1 MDIIFRQQINNLIAL
16 YEKKK
21 YKETAKFALQL
32 IKKFPKQPFPWKML
46 GIVLKKSGKLK
57 EALIPMQKSIQLAPQ
72 DFECHNN
79 LGITL
84 KELGR
89 LEEAEK
95 SFKQVIKLK
104 PDHIFA
110 HNHLGIILQ
119 ALGRLDKAEESC
131 KQAIKLKPDFLD
143 AHNNLGNIFLKLKK
157 LVEAEKI
164 YRQVIKL
171 NPNNAIGYCNL
182 GITLKVLGKFD
193 EAEKNYKQAIK
204 LKPDF
209 SEAYDAL
216 AVVMNLKGDLTSGF
230 KFYEWRLHLKKY
242 IARLPRKEFL
252 WDLTKSL
259 KGKKF
264 VVYEEQGIGDIIQF
278 YRFLLLLEQKGA
290 RVTFKVK
297 KNLHRLLRSSN
308 SKIKL
313 TTSFPED
320 NKINFES
327 PLMSLP
333 YLLKTKIETIPNKVP
348 YLKAESN
355 KIVEWNKKLNS
366 GKFKVGIC
374 WQGSKGK
381 SAVGRSFPLTNFR
394 DISKIPNIELISL
407 YKDDDKNKFLDI
419 DFDLTILGEE
429 FDNGE
434 DAFIDTAAIM
444 MCCDLII
451 TVDTSIA
458 HLAGAL
464 GRPVWTV
471 LKYIPDWRWMLNR
484 KDSPW
489 YPTMRLYRQ
498 NNSNKWKPVLNT
510 IKKDLELFIE
520 KSKNNSPN
528 QA

>member
-1 MDIIFRQQINNLIAL
+1 MDIIFRQQANNLIAL

-21 YKETAKFALQL
+21 YKETAKLALQL
-32 IKKFPKQPFPWKML
+32 VEKFPKQSFPWKML
-46 GIVLKKSGKLK
+46 GIVFKRSGKFK
-57 EALIPMQKSIQLAPQ
+57 EALVAMQKSIQLAPQ
-72 DFECHNN
+72 DLECHNN
-79 LGITL
+79 LGLTL

-89 LEEAEK
+89 FEEAEE
-95 SFKQVIKLK
+95 SFKKVIRLK

-110 HNHLGIILQ
+110 HNQLGLTLKE
-119 ALGRLDKAEESC
+119 LGRFEEAEESC

-157 LVEAEKI
+157 FIEAEKS

-171 NPNNAIGYCNL
+171 NPNYAIGYCNL
-182 GITLKVLGKFD
+182 GITLKQLGKFD
-193 EAEKNYKQAIK
+193 EAEKNYKRAIK

-209 SEAYDAL
+209 IEAYDAL
-216 AVVMNLKGDLTSGF
+216 SFVMNLKGDLTSGL
-230 KFYEWRLHLKKY
+230 KFYEYRLLLKKH

-278 YRFLLLLEQKGA
+278 YRFLLLLKQKGA
-290 RVTFKVK
+290 KVTFKVK
-297 KNLHRLLRSSN
+297 KNLHHLLRSSSN
-308 SKIKL
+308 GIKL

-320 NKINFES
+320 DKIDFES
-327 PLMSLP
+327 PLMSIP
-333 YLLKTKIETIPNKVP
+333 YLLKTKIETIPNDVP
-348 YLKAESN
+348 YLKADSN
-355 KIVEWNKKLNS
+355 KIVEWNKKLS
-366 GKFKVGIC
+366 SKKFKVGIC
-374 WQGSKGK
+374 WQGSKGEID
-381 SAVGRSFPLTNFR
+381 VGRSFPLTNFR

-407 YKDDDKNKFLDI
+407 YKGDDENKVSNI

-429 FDNGE
+429 FDNGD

-498 NNSNKWKPVLNT
+498 NDFDKWKPVLNT

>member
-1 MDIIFRQQINNLIAL
+1 LDIIFRQQINNLIAL

-21 YKETAKFALQL
+21 YKETAKFALKL
-32 IKKFPKQPFPWKML
+32 IKKFPKQSFPWKML
-46 GIVLKKSGKLK
+46 GIVLKQSGKLK
-57 EALIPMQKSIQLAPQ
+57 EALVPMQKSIQLAPQ
-72 DFECHNN
+72 DFECHYN

-84 KELGR
+84 KEIGK

-95 SFKQVIKLK
+95 SFRQVIKLK
-104 PDHIFA
+104 SDHVFA
-110 HNHLGIILQ
+110 HNHLGIIFQ
-119 ALGRLDKAEESC
+119 ALGKLDKAEESY

-143 AHNNLGNIFLKLKK
+143 AHNNLGNIFLKLNK
-157 LVEAEKI
+157 LIEAEKS

-171 NPNNAIGYCNL
+171 NPNFAIGYYNL
-182 GITLKVLGKFD
+182 GVTLYALGKFD

-216 AVVMNLKGDLTSGF
+216 AVVMNLKGDLISGL
-230 KFYEWRLHLKKY
+230 KFYEWRLHLKKH

-259 KGKKF
+259 KGKRF
-264 VVYEEQGIGDIIQF
+264 VVYAEQGIGDIIQF

-290 RVTFKVK
+290 KVTFIVK
-297 KNLHRLLRSSN
+297 KNLHHLLRSS
-308 SKIKL
+308 SSEIKL
-313 TTSFPED
+313 TTFFPED
-320 NKINFES
+320 DKIDFES
-327 PLMSLP
+327 PLMSIP
-333 YLLKTKIETIPNKVP
+333 YLLKTEIKTIPNNVP
-348 YLKAESN
+348 YLKADSN
-355 KIVEWNKKLNS
+355 KIVEWNKKLS
-366 GKFKVGIC
+366 SKKFKVGIC

-381 SAVGRSFPLTNFR
+381 IDVGRSFPLTNFR

-407 YKDDDKNKFLDI
+407 YKGDDENKLSNI

-429 FDNGE
+429 FDNE
-434 DAFIDTAAIM
+434 DNAFIDTAAVM

-464 GRPVWTV
+464 GCPVWTV

-498 NNSNKWKPVLNT
+498 NNFDKWKPVLNT
-510 IKKDLELFIE
+510 IKKDLELLIK
-520 KSKNNSPN
+520 KSKNNTPN
-528 QA
+528 QT